1 MRYYHIM
8 AIWTVEIKRKVKRR
22 LYKLPED
29 IQEKALALAIDLRKH
44 GKNPG
49 KKWKNFSSLS
59 ETTFH
64 CHLSYSYVACWEVID
79 EKIRLMEVYYV
90 GSREDAP
97 Y

>member
-1 MRYYHIM
+1 MP
-8 AIWTVEIKRKVKRR
+8 IWNVEIKKKVQRR
-22 LYKLPED
+22 LAKLPGD
-29 IQEKALALAIDLRKH
+29 VQEKALALAIDLRNH

-49 KKWKNFSSLS
+49 KNWKNFSPLS
-59 ETTFH
+59 NNTFH
-64 CHLSYSYVACWEVID
+64 CHLSYSYVACWEVIN